1 MKIKNLFSTPKKTAI
16 TVVCII
22 LILAVCVAA
31 AVLIAGAIARRSSI
45 GEDFAKQFAYADAGV
60 DVSKVTAS
68 RAEFEFEDGQYVY
81 EVTFFADNVEYEYL
95 LRASDGA
102 VVKKESEPVDGR
114 VPAVTNPSVSATT
127 PSQTAPSGGNSSS
140 GSSAFSAGSV
150 QLTLDAAKQAALND
164 AKLAAADV
172 TFIEEHADYDD
183 GTPVYDLSFVNGT
196 NRYEYEIDANTG
208 AVRSKEVQ
216 PINSQDATV
225 SGTDIGVD
233 QAKTIAAQHAGF
245 GVNDVVFSKTKLE
258 RDDGLYVYEIE
269 FYKDGAE
276 YDCTINA
283 ANGSVLE
290 YEVN

>member
-1 MKIKNLFSTPKKTAI
+1 M
-16 TVVCII
+16 
-22 LILAVCVAA
+22 
-31 AVLIAGAIARRSSI
+31 
-45 GEDFAKQFAYADAGV
+45 
-60 DVSKVTAS
+60 
-68 RAEFEFEDGQYVY
+68 
-81 EVTFFADNVEYEYL
+81 
-95 LRASDGA
+95 
-102 VVKKESEPVDGR
+102 
-114 VPAVTNPSVSATT
+114 
-127 PSQTAPSGGNSSS
+127 
-140 GSSAFSAGSV
+140 
-150 QLTLDAAKQAALND
+150 ND

-208 AVRSKEVQ
+208 AVRSKEMQ
-216 PINSQDATV
+216 PINSQNATV

-245 GVNDVVFSKTKLE
+245 EVNDVVFSKTKLE

>member
-1 MKIKNLFSTPKKTAI
+1 M
-16 TVVCII
+16 
-22 LILAVCVAA
+22 
-31 AVLIAGAIARRSSI
+31 
-45 GEDFAKQFAYADAGV
+45 
-60 DVSKVTAS
+60 
-68 RAEFEFEDGQYVY
+68 DG
-81 EVTFFADNVEYEYL
+81 
-95 LRASDGA
+95 S
-102 VVKKESEPVDGR
+102 

-140 GSSAFSAGSV
+140 GSSSFSAGSV

-208 AVRSKEVQ
+208 AVRSKE
-216 PINSQDATV
+216 PINSQNATV

-269 FYKDGAE
+269 FYKDRMEYEYTIHATTGRILEFDAE
-276 YDCTINA
+276 YDD
-283 ANGSVLE
+283 
-290 YEVN
+290 